1 MRDVETIVLNRDCE
15 AHLIPSGDK
24 VTLKEGIMVQI
35 TQSLGGS
42 FTLNVHGNLVRV
54 AGENADALGKEIP
67 EQPEPQITGD
77 GLLEENDVWEV
88 LKTCYDPEIP
98 VDIVNLG
105 LIYELNIEQKQD
117 EGARVVV
124 VMTLTAPG
132 CGMGPILAA
141 EVEDKIRVM
150 PNVREVAVQMV
161 FDPPWSYDMLSDEAK
176 LKLGML

>member
-1 MRDVETIVLNRDCE
+1 MREIETVVLQHDCV
-15 AHLIPSGDK
+15 ANLIPSGDE

-42 FTLNVHGNLVRV
+42 FTVNVHGNLFRI
-54 AGENADALGKEIP
+54 AGEHASALGKELP
-67 EQPEPQITGD
+67 KPPEPKILGD
-77 GLLEENDVWEV
+77 GLLDEQDVWEV

-105 LIYELNIEQKQD
+105 LVYNLEIEQQ
-117 EGARVVV
+117 EGSGARVVI

-132 CGMGPILAA
+132 CGMGPILTA
-141 EVEDKIRVM
+141 EIEEKIRAL
-150 PNVREVAVQMV
+150 PNVRDVGVQLV
-161 FDPPWSYDMLSDEAK
+161 FDPPWHMDMLSDEAK